1 MVIDSFFWFDKTL
14 IFWIV
19 LTVMLNTLLI
29 FAWEKKL
36 YLYLGMTKY
45 RGIQRIHNNETPRFG
60 GIVFIIGVLGF
71 ALNSPASEA
80 INLLKQILFFLL
92 PTLFISFKEDLFH
105 NVEPISRLIMLLF
118 SAWLFRAFYQ
128 GPLPNL
134 DTIFLVNKLTTMP
147 GGLFFLLILGMV
159 SISNGMNLI
168 DGVNGL
174 CVAASLSSLLS
185 LLFLAYRVGDT
196 AIIAIILILILF
208 LIPFIFF
215 NYPYGKIFLGD
226 LGAYSLGMLISML
239 TIILFGKHSQLSPWA
254 ALIVVIYPA
263 LEVSFSFMRRLLK
276 GGSTFLPDTEHL
288 HLKLFYFFK
297 SKSQYKNIANPLV
310 SVYLSFFWVYPLIT
324 IFWIYEDPY
333 LIKIALFFFIISYL
347 CAIFFISS
355 LDQRHLKD

>member
-1 MVIDSFFWFDKTL
+1 MTINSSFWFDKTL

-19 LTVMLNTLLI
+19 LTFILNYLLI
-29 FAWEKKL
+29 FAWKKKL
-36 YLYLGMTKY
+36 YLYLGLTKY
-45 RGIQRIHNNETPRFG
+45 NGIQRIHKIETPRFG
-60 GIVFIIGVLGF
+60 GIVFITGVLGF
-71 ALNSPASEA
+71 AFSSPSSEA
-80 INLLKQILFFLL
+80 INLLKLLLFFLL

-134 DTIFLVNKLTTMP
+134 DTIFLVNKLTMMP
-147 GGLFFLLILGMV
+147 GGLFFLLILGMI

-174 CVAASLSSLLS
+174 CVATSLSSLLT
-185 LLFLAYRVGDT
+185 LLFLAYRVAD
-196 AIIAIILILILF
+196 AIIIAIILVLIIF

-239 TIILFGKHSQLSPWA
+239 TIILFGKHSELSPWA

-263 LEVSFSFMRRLLK
+263 IEVLFSFMRRLLK
-276 GGSTFLPDTEHL
+276 GVSTFLPDTDHL
-288 HLKLFYFFK
+288 HLKLFYILK

-310 SVYLSFFWVYPLIT
+310 LVFLAFFWTYPLMT
-324 IFWIYEDPY
+324 IFWIYQDPF
-333 LIKIALFFFIISYL
+333 LIKIALILFLISYL
-347 CAIFFISS
+347 SVTQFISS
-355 LDQRHLKD
+355 LNLKK

>member
-45 RGIQRIHNNETPRFG
+45 SGIQRIHNNETPRFG

-159 SISNGMNLI
+159 SISNGMNRI

-174 CVAASLSSLLS
+174 CVAASLS
-185 LLFLAYRVGDT
+185 
-196 AIIAIILILILF
+196 
-208 LIPFIFF
+208 
-215 NYPYGKIFLGD
+215 
-226 LGAYSLGMLISML
+226 
-239 TIILFGKHSQLSPWA
+239 
-254 ALIVVIYPA
+254 
-263 LEVSFSFMRRLLK
+263 
-276 GGSTFLPDTEHL
+276 
-288 HLKLFYFFK
+288 
-297 SKSQYKNIANPLV
+297 
-310 SVYLSFFWVYPLIT
+310 
-324 IFWIYEDPY
+324 
-333 LIKIALFFFIISYL
+333 
-347 CAIFFISS
+347 
-355 LDQRHLKD
+355 